1 MVLKVLSEDD
11 VETVD
16 LAAIRI
22 LERTGIAVYEKQSM
36 DMLEEHGASV
46 DGGRSRARLP
56 EKLVRE
62 ATADAPRKFVLAARE
77 HSKSITLGD
86 GETHFTNSAT
96 GIKVLD
102 HTTGGIRDS
111 VLADI
116 PIFAKVADAL
126 DRIGFYGPTV
136 VAHDVKGNLHF
147 LEELV
152 AGLRNTTKHVAHES
166 HGIEMTRLFVEIGR
180 AVAGGEE
187 ELLKKPVISAGG
199 CPVSPLQFDRANT
212 EAMLE
217 CARAG
222 VPYDVMSMAMGGG
235 TAPMTLAGLLAII
248 HAEVLA
254 GIVLCQLA
262 RPGSPVIYG
271 SVASVMDMRTGI
283 LALGAPERALV
294 NAAVVQMAHH
304 TKVPSL
310 VGGVSTDAKL
320 PGDQAMLEKVLTGLP
335 PVLAG
340 SDVVFGP
347 GVLSSATTYSV
358 EQLVADDEVAGAL
371 LRIRRGMEVDSETL
385 ALELIDR
392 TGPGGG
398 FMGSRHTLD
407 HMRRDLWM
415 PELSDRNVYDNWVRL
430 GSKDMRERA
439 REKVSRILADRHVKP
454 LEKEQEAEIERI
466 LSRAKRFA

>member
-1 MVLKVLSEDD
+1 MVLRVLSEED
-11 VETVD
+11 VEAVD
-16 LAAIRI
+16 LAAVRI
-22 LERTGIAVYEKQSM
+22 LERTGVAVYERQSL

-46 DGGRSRARLP
+46 DRARSRAKVP
-56 EKLVRE
+56 EKLIRE
-62 ATADAPRKFVLAARE
+62 ATAKAPRKFVLAARE
-77 HSKSITLGD
+77 PSRSITLGN

-102 HTTGGIRDS
+102 HRTGETRDS

-116 PIFAKVADAL
+116 PVFAKVADAL

-136 VAHDVKGNLHF
+136 VAHDVRGNLHF
-147 LEELV
+147 LEEL
-152 AGLRNTTKHVAHES
+152 AAALRNTTKHVSHES

-180 AVAGGEE
+180 VVAGGDEE
-187 ELLKKPVISAGG
+187 FLKNPVISAGG

-235 TAPMTLAGLLAII
+235 TAPMTLAGLLAMV

-254 GIVLCQLA
+254 GIALCELA

-283 LALGAPERALV
+283 LSLGAPERAVV

-304 TKVPSL
+304 TGVPSL
-310 VGGVSTDAKL
+310 VGGISTDAKT
-320 PGDQAMLEKVLTGLP
+320 PGDQAMFEKVLTGLP

-340 SDVVFGP
+340 SDAVFGP
-347 GVLSSATTYSV
+347 AVLSSATTYSV

-371 LRIRRGMEVDSETL
+371 LRVKRGMVVDPETL

-398 FMGSRHTLD
+398 FMGSRHTLE
-407 HMRRDLWM
+407 HMRKDIWM
-415 PELSDRNVYDNWVRL
+415 PELSDRNVFDNWVRL

-439 REKVSRILADRHVKP
+439 REKAMRILAEHEVEP
-454 LEKEQEAEIERI
+454 LEKEQEAEIGKI
-466 LSRAKRFA
+466 LSGAERSA